1 MPTTLFASAVDYT
14 AKNLL
19 AAYQGEINAR
29 ARYLAFATKADADG
43 LHGIASLFR
52 AAARAEQIHANNQA
66 RVLRQMGAEAA
77 AEVYAYKVRSTFE
90 NLKVALTGENYEID
104 SMYPAF
110 IDEARAQMNSNAAR
124 SFLWSLEA
132 EKTHAELFIEAI
144 DLVDKK
150 ETGAWIGKTREF
162 YVCPICACTSDQP
175 VTDNCSICQYPSDRL
190 EAIR

>member
-1 MPTTLFASAVDYT
+1 MPTTLFASAVDFT

-29 ARYLAFATKADADG
+29 AKYLAFAAKADAEG
-43 LHGIASLFR
+43 LYGIASLFR
-52 AAARAEQIHANNQA
+52 AAARAEQIHANSQA

-90 NLKVALTGENYEID
+90 NLKSALAGEKYEIE

-132 EKTHAELFIEAI
+132 EKTHSFLFQEAI
-144 DLVDKK
+144 DLFDKK
-150 ETGAWIGKTREF
+150 QPSTWIGKARDF
-162 YVCPICACTSDQP
+162 YVCPVCACTSELAE
-175 VTDNCSICQYPSDRL
+175 TDNCAICQYPSDRL